1 MNGGWYIFKLKGVT
15 NIYSSIRYGNLFI
28 QRCKN
33 HKEDTYQMN
42 EHVYRRANDKVKSIH
57 FYNPYDQFRIPPLKF
72 ILSCC
77 ENFPKWYIPK

>member
-1 MNGGWYIFKLKGVT
+1 MKGVT

-28 QRCKN
+28 QGCKN

-57 FYNPYDQFRIPPLKF
+57 FYNPYD
-72 ILSCC
+72 
-77 ENFPKWYIPK
+77 